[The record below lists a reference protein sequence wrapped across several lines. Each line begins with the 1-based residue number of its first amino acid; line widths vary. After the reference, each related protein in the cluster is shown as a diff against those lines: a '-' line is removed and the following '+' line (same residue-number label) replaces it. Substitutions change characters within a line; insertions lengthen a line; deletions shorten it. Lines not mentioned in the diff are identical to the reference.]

1 MKDGSGNGESV
12 YGSSAR
18 GSLREGSYLG
28 TQRICKVKALE
39 VGTSLH
45 KRDEGGLEAKHHSE
59 LHHCKGEPR
68 GRAPLLG
75 ILRCM

>member
-12 YGSSAR
+12 YGSCAR

-45 KRDEGGLEAKHHSE
+45 KRGEGLFTGDL
-59 LHHCKGEPR
+59 
-68 GRAPLLG
+68 
-75 ILRCM
+75 